1 MSQLHLSFLMREMKY
16 LASKT
21 VFNDSLLARIITRF
35 MNMFPFG
42 FFLFTE
48 EIISYCSNMSCYLL
62 TLSCK

>member
-1 MSQLHLSFLMREMKY
+1 MREMKY

-42 FFLFTE
+42 FFF
-48 EIISYCSNMSCYLL
+48 IY
-62 TLSCK
+62 